1 MGVTHTPT
9 ANKISDY
16 SQFFF
21 VHFGQA
27 HVECERV
34 CLFIVRCYTKLLY
47 FIDDRFDKANKHKKY
62 FARYGEWWLR

>member
-47 FIDDRFDKANKHKKY
+47 FIDDRFDK
-62 FARYGEWWLR
+62 